1 MSGEQTAAGAGH
13 RALILA
19 LAVPL
24 LAGCTP
30 YGTQPDRSTAS
41 SGSVAAAP
49 GDTVTPPT
57 DLSTPDI
64 PYLPPPPSSGP
75 LIMDTSKVTQEV
87 VLKVDRMTKPTWDVH
102 IRDMLKGQVTYSV
115 QCLGKGTLV
124 VSLRP
129 AVEPAY
135 SVRGDCA
142 APGELATFGGSAAA
156 PPDGSIDVAVTA
168 PPGARW
174 ALLVTQPAGS

>member
-1 MSGEQTAAGAGH
+1 MSGEHTAAGAK

-30 YGTQPDRSTAS
+30 YGTQPDRSPVPSGSPVATAS
-41 SGSVAAAP
+41 G
-49 GDTVTPPT
+49 GTVTGPA

-75 LIMDTSKVTQEV
+75 LIMDTSKVTQQV